1 MRSLI
6 SSLFLAITLLA
17 SGKFLSPLPLPTLTI
32 INLDTY
38 ECDSSCLEKFLQNE
52 QYFSFLAHLN
62 SKNIEQFKSQYQHLL
77 TLFHLKSLLPKQ
89 KSLIALYC
97 HQKTRSICNHLAK
110 AITSYYLSRHQV
122 DFAIYTTIIDN
133 NTTFS
138 SIVYDPQ
145 MLNILIAT
153 YNDSQDLANLEANAR
168 FFIPTLHISLVQQSK
183 NLYFAG
189 VDYRAQIVQLLQLN
203 SNSLAIFYLKK
214 SPFSSY
220 LTHLSQENCDK
231 PIKLYPVDSAY
242 GNLKHYLKGNSDLNS
257 SALLLHTPPV
267 KTSLILSQ
275 LPLYGIEP
283 PIKLSTQINFTA
295 KLFSLI
301 QPDNR
306 KELYIAHILSSY
318 PKDIDAYASLLD
330 ENLFYNWIDYA
341 TIVGIDSFFATMQNA
356 PKKFKE
362 EFIGNQ
368 IQYEIQI
375 DKTTPYG
382 FEAAQIAPKSGEEF

>member
-6 SSLFLAITLLA
+6 VTLFLSVSLLA
-17 SGKFLSPLPLPTLTI
+17 SGRFLSPLPLPTLTI

-62 SKNIEQFKSQYQHLL
+62 SQNIEQFKSQYQHLL
-77 TLFHLKSLLPKQ
+77 TLFHLKSLLPTQ
-89 KSLIALYC
+89 EMIIGLYC
-97 HQKTRSICNHLAK
+97 HQKTSSICNHLAK
-110 AITSYYLSRHQV
+110 AITSYYLSRQA
-122 DFAIYTTIIDN
+122 DFTIQTTIIDN

-138 SIVYDPQ
+138 SLIYDPQ
-145 MLNILIAT
+145 MLNIIIAT
-153 YNDSQDLANLEANAR
+153 YNDSQDLPNLEPNTR
-168 FFIPTLHISLVQQSK
+168 FFIPTLHASLVQQKK

-189 VDYRAQIVQLLQLN
+189 VDYRAQIAHLLQLN
-203 SNSLAIFYLKK
+203 NNPLAIFYLKK

-220 LTHLSQENCDK
+220 LTQLAQESCDK
-231 PIKLYPVDSAY
+231 PIKLYSVDSAY
-242 GNLKHYLKGNSDLNS
+242 GNLKHYLKNNSDLNS
-257 SALLLHTPPV
+257 SALLLNTPPI

-306 KELYIAHILSSY
+306 KELYIAHIMPSY
-318 PKDIDAYASLLD
+318 PKEIDAYTSLLE
-330 ENLFYNWIDYA
+330 ENLFYNWINYA
-341 TIVGIDSFFATMQNA
+341 TLVGIDSFFAAMQNA
-356 PKKFKE
+356 AKKFKE

-375 DKTTPYG
+375 YKTTPYG
-382 FEAAQIAPKSGEEF
+382 FEAVQIAPQNREEF